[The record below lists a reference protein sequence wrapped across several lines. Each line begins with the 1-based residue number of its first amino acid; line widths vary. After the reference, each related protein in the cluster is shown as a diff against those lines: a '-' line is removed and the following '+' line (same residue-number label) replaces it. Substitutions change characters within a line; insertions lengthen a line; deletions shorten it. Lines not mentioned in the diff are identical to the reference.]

1 MACGAIATLA
11 YSSKRASLFLQQM
24 TGTPGNVSL
33 GFPEDL
39 QPQTRSPF
47 CRDRGMACSHPNAPR
62 LGKLSGTLWPG
73 FVTRTFL
80 HSRTDPSKSRQSFR
94 L

>member
-39 QPQTRSPF
+39 QPQTRSPVLQ
-47 CRDRGMACSHPNAPR
+47 G
-62 LGKLSGTLWPG
+62 LGNGV
-73 FVTRTFL
+73 F
-80 HSRTDPSKSRQSFR
+80 PSQCPQAG
-94 L
+94 